1 MSTLISDNIKGRG
14 DAKVVNVFAG
24 HATNS
29 TRTTNLEQGLAKV
42 WINVDGTSVTS
53 NVDTA
58 GVRDSFNVGSIV
70 DVATGKHTINYTNDF
85 VNNDYAIV
93 GIARSPSVRSGMIQA
108 PTDAESDAA
117 VGSLEF
123 YSTDVGGTPFD
134 LNHLN
139 LVIHG
144 DLA

>member
-1 MSTLISDNIKGRG
+1 MSTFIVDNLKGKTT
-14 DAKVVNVFAG
+14 ANTMTVLAG
-24 HATNS
+24 HATDS
-29 TRTTNLEQGLAKV
+29 TTTTNLEQGLAKV
-42 WINVDGTSVTS
+42 WINVDGTAVSS
-53 NVDTA
+53 DVDTA

-93 GIARSPSVRSGMIQA
+93 GIARSPAVRSGIIQA

-123 YSTDVGGTPFD
+123 FSTDVGGTPFD